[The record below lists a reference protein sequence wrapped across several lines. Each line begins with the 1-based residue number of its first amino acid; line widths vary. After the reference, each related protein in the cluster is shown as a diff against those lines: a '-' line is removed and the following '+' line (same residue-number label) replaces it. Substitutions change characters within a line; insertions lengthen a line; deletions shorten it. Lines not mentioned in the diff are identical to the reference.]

1 MISPDGMT
9 LTIVEKDGG
18 YSYGTFI
25 GPDEIDLV
33 YAYNAE
39 PFEVAI
45 DSLRKS

>member
-1 MISPDGMT
+1 MT

-33 YAYNAE
+33 YADNAE